1 MRKIEN
7 FGLGFGNLFNMWT
20 VIMKPHI
27 DGSSFGS
34 ITIDGQAYDHD
45 VVIELSG
52 EIHKR
57 KRKLSESM
65 FGAPHMVSLEE
76 AKDVFER
83 GAERIIIGSGQNG
96 KLTVSKEALAFFKK
110 HKIIADVLTTPQAIE
125 KWNTTEGNIIGLF
138 HVTC

>member
-27 DGSSFGS
+27 DVYRFGS
-34 ITIDGQAYDHD
+34 ITIDGQSYDHD

-57 KRKLSESM
+57 NRKISKAG
-65 FGAPHMVSLEE
+65 FGTPHMVSLEE
-76 AKDVFER
+76 AKEVFER
-83 GAERIIIGSGQNG
+83 GAERIIIGSGQDG
-96 KLTVSKEALAFFKK
+96 KLTVSKEALDFFKK
-110 HKIIADVLTTPQAIE
+110 HKIIADVLETPQAIE
-125 KWNTTEGNIIGLF
+125 KWNTTEGNIIAIF